1 MQIAILGAGRVGS
14 ALGRLWHAAGHDVT
28 FAARHAARPQALAAD
43 LGQRAHAASAADAVA
58 GAEAVLVAVPGPA
71 VTDVLQAAGPLDG
84 RVLIDAANSFGQ
96 QQVTLRSLAGA
107 FPGARW
113 VRAFNSLSASIMA
126 DDNHRKPPWVMFLS
140 GNEEG
145 KPVVA
150 QLIRDA
156 GFDPVD
162 LGGIDDS
169 RLQDPGGPL
178 SLTILTHDEATVLV
192 ARVKSGDTAAADQS
206 ALRTR
211 ARELA
216 APFEK
221 LRDHAPDDPAFFLEH
236 LSRSV
241 FEAGISWRVVEA
253 KWDGIREA
261 FHGFDPAQVAAMPP
275 AEITAVQ
282 NDSRVI
288 RNKAKIRATV
298 QNAREVLAILDEY
311 ASIRGYLASFPDAA
325 AAAADLRRR
334 FKFLGDTGVW
344 RLLTSASRDMGPR
357 TRADPRRP
365 EAAFLP
371 ILSWQVSS
379 AFRPVAGPGGELA
392 VTLSAVRVLSNS
404 GYWTGTAASDRLLP
418 SGSRTSTWRTPLP

>member
-1 MQIAILGAGRVGS
+1 MAGGKVQIAILGAGQVGS
-14 ALGRLWHAAGHDVT
+14 TLGRLWHAAGHDVT
-28 FAARHAARPQALAAD
+28 FSARHAARPRALAAE
-43 LGQRAHAASAADAVA
+43 LGERAHAAPIADAVT

-71 VTDVLQAAGPLDG
+71 VTEVLQAAGPLDG
-84 RVLIDAANSFGQ
+84 RVMIDAANSFGQ
-96 QQVTLRSLAGA
+96 QQVTLRSLADA
-107 FPGARW
+107 FPQARW

-126 DDNHRKPPWVMFLS
+126 DDNHREPPWVMFLS
-140 GNEEG
+140 GDEKA

-156 GFDPVD
+156 GFDPFD

-169 RLQDPGGPL
+169 RLQDSSSAL
-178 SLTILTHDEATVLV
+178 WINILTHDEATALV
-192 ARVKSGDTAAADQS
+192 AQVKSGDTAAAEQS
-206 ALRTR
+206 APRTR

-216 APFEK
+216 APFER

-236 LSRSV
+236 LTRSV

-275 AEITAVQ
+275 AEIAAVE

-298 QNAREVLAILDEY
+298 QNAGEILAILDQY
-311 ASIRGYLASFPDAA
+311 GRIRGYLASFPDAGA
-325 AAAADLRRR
+325 AATDMRRR

-344 RLLTSASRDMGPR
+344 RLLTSASRDIG
-357 TRADPRRP
+357 
-365 EAAFLP
+365 
-371 ILSWQVSS
+371 
-379 AFRPVAGPGGELA
+379 
-392 VTLSAVRVLSNS
+392 
-404 GYWTGTAASDRLLP
+404 
-418 SGSRTSTWRTPLP
+418 

>member
-1 MQIAILGAGRVGS
+1 VQIAILGAGRVGS
-14 ALGRLWHAAGHDVT
+14 TVGRLWHAAGHDLT
-28 FAARHAARPQALAAD
+28 FAARDAARPRALAAE
-43 LGQRAHAASAADAVA
+43 LGERAHAASVADAVA
-58 GAEAVLVAVPGPA
+58 GAEVVFVAVPGPV
-71 VTDVLQAAGPLDG
+71 VTDVLQAVGPLDG
-84 RVLIDAANSFGQ
+84 RVMIDGANSFGQ
-96 QQVTLRSLAGA
+96 QQVTLRSLADA
-107 FPGARW
+107 FPRARW

-140 GNEEG
+140 GDEEA

-169 RLQDPGGPL
+169 RLQDPGSAL
-178 SLTILTHDEATVLV
+178 WINILTHDEATALV
-192 ARVKSGDTAAADQS
+192 ARIKSGDTAAADQS

-211 ARELA
+211 TRVRELA

-275 AEITAVQ
+275 TEIAAVE
-282 NDSRVI
+282 NDRRVI

-311 ASIRGYLASFPDAA
+311 GSIRGYLASSPDAG
-325 AAAADLRRR
+325 AAAADMRRR

-344 RLLTSASRDMGPR
+344 RLLTSASRDIG
-357 TRADPRRP
+357 
-365 EAAFLP
+365 
-371 ILSWQVSS
+371 
-379 AFRPVAGPGGELA
+379 
-392 VTLSAVRVLSNS
+392 
-404 GYWTGTAASDRLLP
+404 
-418 SGSRTSTWRTPLP
+418 

>member
-1 MQIAILGAGRVGS
+1 MKIAVLGVGRVGS
-14 ALGRLWHAAGHDVT
+14 TLGRLWHAAGHDVT
-28 FAARHAARPQALAAD
+28 FTARHATRPRALAAE
-43 LGQRAHAASAADAVA
+43 LGQRAHAASVADAVA
-58 GAEAVLVAVPGPA
+58 AAEVVLVAVPGPA

-84 RVLIDAANSFGQ
+84 RIMIDAANSFGQ
-96 QQVTLRSLAGA
+96 QQLTLRSLADA
-107 FPGARW
+107 FPRALW
-113 VRAFNSLSASIMA
+113 VRAFNSLSVNVMA

-140 GNEEG
+140 GDEEA

-156 GFDPVD
+156 GFDPFD

-169 RLQDPGGPL
+169 QLQDPGSAL
-178 SLTILTHDEATVLV
+178 WINILTHDEATALV
-192 ARVKSGDTAAADQS
+192 ARIKSGDTAAADQS

-211 ARELA
+211 VRELA

-241 FEAGISWRVVEA
+241 FEAGINWHVVEA

-275 AEITAVQ
+275 AEIAAME
-282 NDSRVI
+282 NDARVI

-298 QNAREVLAILDEY
+298 QNAREVLAILDDY
-311 ASIRGYLASFPDAA
+311 GSIRGYFASFPDAG
-325 AAAADLRRR
+325 AAAADMRRR

-344 RLLTSASRDMGPR
+344 RLLTSAARD
-357 TRADPRRP
+357 
-365 EAAFLP
+365 
-371 ILSWQVSS
+371 I
-379 AFRPVAGPGGELA
+379 GG
-392 VTLSAVRVLSNS
+392 
-404 GYWTGTAASDRLLP
+404 
-418 SGSRTSTWRTPLP
+418 

>member
-1 MQIAILGAGRVGS
+1 MAGGAVQIAILGAGLVGS
-14 ALGRLWHAAGHDVT
+14 TLGRLWHAAGHDVT
-28 FAARHAARPQALAAD
+28 FAAREATRPRALAAE
-43 LGQRAHAASAADAVA
+43 LGARAHAAPVADAVA
-58 GAEAVLVAVPGPA
+58 GAEVVLVAVPDPV
-71 VTDVLQAAGPLDG
+71 VTDVLRAAGPLDG
-84 RVLIDAANSFGQ
+84 RVMIDAANSFGQ
-96 QQVTLRSLAGA
+96 QQVTLRPLADA
-107 FPGARW
+107 FPRAHW
-113 VRAFNSLSASIMA
+113 VRAFNSLPVSIMA
-126 DDNHRKPPWVMFLS
+126 DDNHRTPPWVMFLS
-140 GNEEG
+140 GDEEA

-156 GFDPVD
+156 GFDPFD

-169 RLQDPGGPL
+169 RLQDPGSAL
-178 SLTILTHDEATVLV
+178 WINILTHDEATALV
-192 ARVKSGDTAAADQS
+192 ARIKSGDTAAAHQS

-211 ARELA
+211 GRELA

-275 AEITAVQ
+275 AEIAAVE

-298 QNAREVLAILDEY
+298 ENAREVLAILDEY
-311 ASIRGYLASFPDAA
+311 GSIRGYLASFSDAA
-325 AAAADLRRR
+325 AAAADMRRR

-344 RLLTSASRDMGPR
+344 RLLTSASRDIG
-357 TRADPRRP
+357 
-365 EAAFLP
+365 
-371 ILSWQVSS
+371 
-379 AFRPVAGPGGELA
+379 
-392 VTLSAVRVLSNS
+392 
-404 GYWTGTAASDRLLP
+404 
-418 SGSRTSTWRTPLP
+418 